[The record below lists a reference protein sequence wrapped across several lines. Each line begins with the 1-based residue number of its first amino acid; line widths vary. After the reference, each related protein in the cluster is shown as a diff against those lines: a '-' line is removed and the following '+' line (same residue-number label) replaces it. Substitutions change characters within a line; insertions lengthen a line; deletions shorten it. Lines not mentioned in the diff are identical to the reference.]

1 MNYLIDTNVL
11 LVYLEGGQLLN
22 TDMIRKIESED
33 NNIYVSAV
41 SLWEIAIKSS
51 LGKVQLKRGF
61 DETLAV
67 ITNSREW
74 KILEIRPKHLT
85 MVHSL
90 PFHHSDPFD
99 RLILAQSIAEGME
112 LLHTDPVFD
121 SYKMM

>member
-11 LVYLEGGQLLN
+11 LVYLEGGQLL
-22 TDMIRKIESED
+22 DPGIIKKIESED
-33 NNIYVSAV
+33 NTIYVSAA

-51 LGKVQLKRGF
+51 MGKVQLKRGF
-61 DETLAV
+61 DETLALV
-67 ITNSREW
+67 TSSREW

-85 MVHSL
+85 VLHSL

-99 RLILAQSIAEGME
+99 RLILAQSMAEGIE

-121 SYKMM
+121 SYRMM

>member
-11 LVYLEGGQLLN
+11 LVYLEGEQLLDD
-22 TDMIRKIESED
+22 DMIRKIESEE
-33 NNIYVSAV
+33 NNIYVSAA

-51 LGKVQLKRGF
+51 MGKVQLKKGF
-61 DETLAV
+61 DETLSV
-67 ITNSREW
+67 VTSSREW
-74 KILEIRPKHLT
+74 KILDIRPKHLS
-85 MVHSL
+85 VLHSL

-99 RLILAQSIAEGME
+99 RLILAQSMSEGIE

>member
-11 LVYLEGGQLLN
+11 LVYLEGGQLL
-22 TDMIRKIESED
+22 DPGIIKKIEAED
-33 NNIYVSAV
+33 NNIYISAA

-51 LGKVQLKRGF
+51 MGKVQLKRGF
-61 DETLAV
+61 EETLALV
-67 ITNSREW
+67 TSSREW

-85 MVHSL
+85 VLHSL

-99 RLILAQSIAEGME
+99 RLILAQSMAEGIE

-121 SYKMM
+121 SYRMM